1 MSIILTQRDQALA
14 FMSPIPDI
22 IFKYKG
28 FLRCCIP
35 GVLTLEEMK
44 HVVYCHNP
52 SSNNYKV
59 LYLSTVIL
67 SLL

>member
-1 MSIILTQRDQALA
+1 MSIILTQRDQALV

-35 GVLTLEEMK
+35 DVFTLEEME
-44 HVVYCHNP
+44 HAVYCPNP
-52 SSNNYKV
+52 SSSNYKV
-59 LYLSTVIL
+59 LWLSTVIV

>member
-35 GVLTLEEMK
+35 FVLTLEEMK

-52 SSNNYKV
+52 SSSNYKV
-59 LYLSTVIL
+59 LCLITVIV